1 MEHTFYSTDLGKWL
15 INMNNEDSIV
25 ESLENIDNIVEYLE
39 TKIIAYV
46 KISINFNFFQM
57 WQRYLDVSVCKKR
70 LSVCISKY

>member
-15 INMNNEDSIV
+15 INMNNEDNIV

-46 KISINFNFFQM
+46 KISINFNFFSN
-57 WQRYLDVSVCKKR
+57 VAEIFE
-70 LSVCISKY
+70 CISL